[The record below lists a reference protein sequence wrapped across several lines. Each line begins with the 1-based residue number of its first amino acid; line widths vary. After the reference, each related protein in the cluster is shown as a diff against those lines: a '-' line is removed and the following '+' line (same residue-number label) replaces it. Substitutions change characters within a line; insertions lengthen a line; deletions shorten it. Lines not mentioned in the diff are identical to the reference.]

1 MNHVAVKQNIFEHPP
16 CAVFKTRASEVT
28 RKLWISSF
36 GSSRERISK
45 NRKLLLFRNLFQP
58 KILQPVHIVI
68 IREKV
73 YKIRKYRKNMYVS
86 NKQTRRRN
94 DVSGFEWISVA
105 RMYSGNSLLK
115 VNLSKL
121 TRFFKLVVCICH
133 CHVFM
138 SCFIPTFNFSSLL

>member
-1 MNHVAVKQNIFEHPP
+1 MRYLRLEPVKLRGNYESVASDRLGN
-16 CAVFKTRASEVT
+16 VFPKIGNFYYFVICFLQLIQS
-28 RKLWISSF
+28 
-36 GSSRERISK
+36 
-45 NRKLLLFRNLFQP
+45 
-58 KILQPVHIVI
+58 KILQRVRIVI
-68 IREKV
+68 TRVKV
-73 YKIRKYRKNMYVS
+73 YKIRKYRKNMSVP
-86 NKQTRRRN
+86 NKQMRRRN

>member
-1 MNHVAVKQNIFEHPP
+1 MRYLRLEPVKLRGNYESVASDRLGNVFSKIGNFYYFEI
-16 CAVFKTRASEVT
+16 CFLQLIQS
-28 RKLWISSF
+28 
-36 GSSRERISK
+36 
-45 NRKLLLFRNLFQP
+45 
-58 KILQPVHIVI
+58 KILQRVRIVI
-68 IREKV
+68 TRVKV
-73 YKIRKYRKNMYVS
+73 YKIRKYRKNMSVP
-86 NKQTRRRN
+86 NKQMHRRN

>member
-1 MNHVAVKQNIFEHPP
+1 MRYLRHEPVKLRGNYESVALDRLGNAFPKIGNFYYFVICFLQLI
-16 CAVFKTRASEVT
+16 
-28 RKLWISSF
+28 
-36 GSSRERISK
+36 
-45 NRKLLLFRNLFQP
+45 QP
-58 KILQPVHIVI
+58 KILQPVNIVI
-68 IREKV
+68 IRVKV
-73 YKIRKYRKNMYVS
+73 YKIRKYRKSMYVP
-86 NKQTRRRN
+86 NKQMRRRN